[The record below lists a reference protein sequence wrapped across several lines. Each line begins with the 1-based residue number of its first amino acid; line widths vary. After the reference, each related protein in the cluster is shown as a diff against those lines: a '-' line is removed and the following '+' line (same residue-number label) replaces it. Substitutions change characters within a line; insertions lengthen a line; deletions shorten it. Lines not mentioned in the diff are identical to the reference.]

1 MSPRFWQSSLGAVVG
16 AAVGAI
22 GGLFA
27 VGVAPAIL
35 RRDPAVLFATP
46 IVGLICWL
54 VSGLAGW
61 ALGGQLGVRLGRR
74 FGDRRAEIVGG
85 VVGGLVPVILLGL
98 WGWYL
103 ESPR

>member
-1 MSPRFWQSSLGAVVG
+1 MNPRFGQGSLGAVVG

-35 RRDPAVLFATP
+35 QRNAAALFATP
-46 IVGLICWL
+46 TLGLVCWL

-61 ALGGQLGVRLGRR
+61 GLGGQLGVRLGRR
-74 FGDRRAEIVGG
+74 YGQQWVEVTGG
-85 VVGGLVPVILLGL
+85 VVGGLVPVVLIAL

-103 ESPR
+103 EAPR